1 VRDERDDCED
11 EQEVNKKAGYVKE
24 EEAAS
29 PHKDKDKCQEKK
41 H

>member
-1 VRDERDDCED
+1 MGDQRDNGED
-11 EQEVNKKAGYVKE
+11 EKDVDEEAGYVEE